1 MWTET
6 TQLQYRRDGLR
17 YASDVTDQE
26 WAQIEALLPP
36 PKRLGRPRTTTLR
49 AVVNALLYLL
59 TTGCQWRLLPKE
71 FPPFSTVQRFFY
83 RWRDDGMWQ
92 TINHSLVVRAREAAG
107 REASPTAG
115 VIDSQSVK
123 TTEAAGPRGGA
134 CPRARHSRDP
144 GDAGKKINGRK
155 RHVLTDTNGLLVA
168 AVVHPADTQDRDG
181 APLVLASARYLYP
194 WLRHV
199 FADGGYSGAK
209 LAAALDKIGEWT
221 IDIVKRSNAAAGF
234 VLLPRRWVVERTF
247 AWLNRNRR
255 LAKDFEATLE
265 SALSWLF
272 LASVKLLM
280 RRLGRTLQPQ
290 IVI

>member
-1 MWTET
+1 MWTEI
-6 TQLQYRRDGLR
+6 TQPQYRRDGLR

-36 PKRLGRPRTTTLR
+36 PKKLGRPRTTTLR

-83 RWRDDGMWQ
+83 RWRDDGLWQ
-92 TINHSLVVRAREAAG
+92 TINHSLVARVREAAG

-123 TTEAAGPRGGA
+123 TTETAGPRGY
-134 CPRARHSRDP
+134 
-144 GDAGKKINGRK
+144 DAGKKIKGRK

-168 AVVHPADTQDRDG
+168 AVIHPADTQDRDG

-199 FADGGYSGAK
+199 FADGAYSGAK
-209 LAAALDKIGEWT
+209 LDTALAKIGQWMIE
-221 IDIVKRSNAAAGF
+221 IVKRSDTPAGF
-234 VLLPRRWVVERTF
+234 VVLPRRWVVERTF

-290 IVI
+290 IVM

>member
-6 TQLQYRRDGLR
+6 TQQQYRRDGLR
-17 YASDVTDQE
+17 YASDVSDAE
-26 WAQIEALLPP
+26 WAQIEALLPV
-36 PKRLGRPRTTTLR
+36 PKRLGRPRTTQMR
-49 AVVNALLYLL
+49 QVVNAMLYLL

-83 RWRDDGMWQ
+83 RWRDAGLWQ
-92 TINHSLVVRAREAAG
+92 TINHFLVMRTREAAG

-115 VIDSQSVK
+115 VLDSQSVK
-123 TTEAAGPRGGA
+123 TTEAAGPRGY
-134 CPRARHSRDP
+134 
-144 GDAGKKINGRK
+144 DAGKKIKGRK

-168 AVVHPADTQDRDG
+168 AVVHQADIQDRDG

-199 FADGGYSGAK
+199 FADGAYSGAK
-209 LAAALDKIGEWT
+209 LDTALENIGRWT
-221 IDIVKRSNAAAGF
+221 IEVIKRSDAASGF
-234 VLLPRRWVVERTF
+234 VVLPRRWVVERTF

-265 SALSWLF
+265 SALAWLF

-280 RRLGRTLQPQ
+280 RRLGRMQQSNVVT
-290 IVI
+290 

>member
-6 TQLQYRRDGLR
+6 TQQQYRRDGLR
-17 YASDVTDQE
+17 YASDVSDAE
-26 WAQIEALLPP
+26 WAQIEALLPA
-36 PKRLGRPRTTTLR
+36 PKRLGRPRTTQMR
-49 AVVNALLYLL
+49 QVVNAMLYLL

-83 RWRDDGMWQ
+83 RWRDAGLWQ
-92 TINHSLVVRAREAAG
+92 TINHFLVMRTREATG

-115 VIDSQSVK
+115 VLDSQSVK
-123 TTEAAGPRGGA
+123 TTEAAGPRGY
-134 CPRARHSRDP
+134 
-144 GDAGKKINGRK
+144 DAGKKIKGRK

-168 AVVHPADTQDRDG
+168 AVVHQADIQDRDG

-209 LAAALDKIGEWT
+209 LDTALEKIGRWRIE
-221 IDIVKRSNAAAGF
+221 IIKRSDAASGF
-234 VLLPRRWVVERTF
+234 VVLPRRWVVERTF

-265 SALSWLF
+265 SALAWLF

-280 RRLGRTLQPQ
+280 RRLGRMQQ
-290 IVI
+290 SNVVI

>member
-6 TQLQYRRDGLR
+6 TQQQYRRDGLR
-17 YASDVTDQE
+17 YASDVSDAE
-26 WAQIEALLPP
+26 WAQIEALLPV
-36 PKRLGRPRTTTLR
+36 PKRLGRPRTTQMR
-49 AVVNALLYLL
+49 QVVNAMLYLL

-83 RWRDDGMWQ
+83 RWRDAGLWQ
-92 TINHSLVVRAREAAG
+92 TINHFLVMRTREAAG

-115 VIDSQSVK
+115 VLDSQSVK
-123 TTEAAGPRGGA
+123 TTEAAGPRGY
-134 CPRARHSRDP
+134 
-144 GDAGKKINGRK
+144 DAGKKIKGRK

-168 AVVHPADTQDRDG
+168 AVVHQADIQDRDG

-194 WLRHV
+194 WLRHI
-199 FADGGYSGAK
+199 FADGAYSGAK
-209 LAAALDKIGEWT
+209 LDTALENIGRWT
-221 IDIVKRSNAAAGF
+221 IEVIKRSDAASGF
-234 VLLPRRWVVERTF
+234 VVLPRRWVVERTF

-265 SALSWLF
+265 SALAWLF

-280 RRLGRTLQPQ
+280 RRLGRTQQ
-290 IVI
+290 SNIVI

>member
-6 TQLQYRRDGLR
+6 TQQQYRRDGLR
-17 YASDVTDQE
+17 YASDVSDAE
-26 WAQIEALLPP
+26 WAQIEALLPV
-36 PKRLGRPRTTTLR
+36 PKRLGRPRTTQMR
-49 AVVNALLYLL
+49 QVVNAMLYLL
-59 TTGCQWRLLPKE
+59 TTGCQWLLLPKE

-83 RWRDDGMWQ
+83 RWRDAGLWQ
-92 TINHSLVVRAREAAG
+92 TINHFLVMRTREAAG

-115 VIDSQSVK
+115 VLDSQSVK
-123 TTEAAGPRGGA
+123 TTEAAGPRGY
-134 CPRARHSRDP
+134 
-144 GDAGKKINGRK
+144 DAGKKIKGRK

-168 AVVHPADTQDRDG
+168 AVVHQADIQDRDG

-199 FADGGYSGAK
+199 FADGAYSGAK
-209 LAAALDKIGEWT
+209 LDTALENIGRWT
-221 IDIVKRSNAAAGF
+221 IEVIKRSDAASGF
-234 VLLPRRWVVERTF
+234 VVLPRRWVVERTF

-265 SALSWLF
+265 SALAWLF

-280 RRLGRTLQPQ
+280 RRLGRMQQ
-290 IVI
+290 SNVVI